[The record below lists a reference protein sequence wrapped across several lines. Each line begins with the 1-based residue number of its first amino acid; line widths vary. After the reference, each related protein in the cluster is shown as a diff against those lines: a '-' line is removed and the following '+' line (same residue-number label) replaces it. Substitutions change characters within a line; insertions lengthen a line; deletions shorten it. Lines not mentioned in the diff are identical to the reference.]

1 MGLVALLRLIAF
13 AAAALPLAASAHH
26 VQDGVALALAWNFDP
41 DVALPLALSAFLY
54 VLGLKR
60 LWKRAGIGRGISRLD
75 AVRFTIG
82 WLLLVVALMSPL
94 DALGESLFSA
104 HMVQHELLMAA
115 AAPFLVLGRPLE
127 AWTWALP
134 PAWRAPLAS
143 MGRAPLL
150 ARPWAVFT
158 DPLGAWTFHA
168 AALWTWHLPLFFD
181 AALHHPALHALQHA
195 CFLGSA
201 LAFWWAVFG
210 RGSRRPEGSALAGL
224 FTTMMHSGGLGA
236 LLTFAPTAWY
246 AYTDVMTRTYFLSP
260 LEDQQLGGLVMWG
273 PGGLAYLVAGLVILA
288 AIFRRGAPAPV
299 R

>member
-1 MGLVALLRLIAF
+1 MGPVAVLRLIALL
-13 AAAALPLAASAHH
+13 AAALPLAASAHH
-26 VQDGVALALAWNFDP
+26 VQEGVTLALSWNFDP
-41 DVALPLALSAFLY
+41 DVVLPLAVSAAMY
-54 VLGLKR
+54 AIGVKR
-60 LWKRAGIGRGISRLD
+60 LWSRAGVGRGIARLD
-75 AVRFTIG
+75 AVRFAIG

-104 HMVQHELLMAA
+104 HMVQHELLMAV

-134 PAWRAPLAS
+134 AGWRSPLANA
-143 MGRAPLL
+143 GRSPWL
-150 ARPWAVFT
+150 ARPWAMLT

-168 AALWTWHLPLFFD
+168 VALWTWHLPLLFD
-181 AALHHPALHALQHA
+181 AALRHPALHALQHA

-201 LAFWWAVFG
+201 LCFWWAVFG
-210 RGSRRPEGSALAGL
+210 RGSRRPDGGSLAGL

-246 AYTDVMTRTYFLSP
+246 AYSDVMTRTYFLSP

-288 AIFRRGAPAPV
+288 GFMRRGAPVPV